1 MQSDKCLI
9 NMYISMWKLWIKNI
23 YICLRKN
30 KLLKKKVHWN
40 IGLGYECVYLFI
52 YLFHVFV
59 VSWLCAVSLLNVQT
73 EQTDWYV

>member
-1 MQSDKCLI
+1 MQSDNCMI

-23 YICLRKN
+23 YMP
-30 KLLKKKVHWN
+30 KKKINYFKKKYTEILAWAMNV
-40 IGLGYECVYLFI
+40 FI

-59 VSWLCAVSLLNVQT
+59 VSWLCAVGLINVQT